1 MDGPPGVKWR
11 GQEVNNPTIS
21 RGKPAITEGN
31 GAQSGALPANL
42 KHVVDNWESLTED
55 DRRRIRAI
63 VDGRLA

>member
-1 MDGPPGVKWR
+1 MNVWEVGKEGLEPPGSSP
-11 GQEVNNPTIS
+11 ENTAIS
-21 RGKPAITEGN
+21 DPG

-42 KHVVDNWESLTED
+42 KHMVENWGSLTED

>member
-11 GQEVNNPTIS
+11 GQEVNNPTIP